1 LGRLINNADGTLVLG
16 LRQLIVNS
24 GVWRP
29 DTPEEIELS
38 AAWTSP
44 WMQIEAGMAIVSG
57 IPVLVAP
64 EAGVCEG
71 VFARENWIGNV
82 FGTSADEVDSAEV
95 DAWASAVTAGVAATD
110 GAHETAV
117 GSGRNAT

>member
-1 LGRLINNADGTLVLG
+1 
-16 LRQLIVNS
+16 
-24 GVWRP
+24 
-29 DTPEEIELS
+29 
-38 AAWTSP
+38 
-44 WMQIEAGMAIVSG
+44 MQIEAGMAIVSG

-82 FGTSADEVDSAEV
+82 FGTSADEVDYAEV